1 MPIAVRHLEKSY
13 GSGAGQTPALREVDL
28 EIDTGDFVAIVGTS
42 GSGKTTLLNIIGGL
56 DRDYDGEVE
65 VDGRRLSELG
75 ESELATLRSRT
86 FGFVFQQFHLLD
98 HLTAAENVELPG
110 YFRGSEADDG
120 ETGRA
125 QELLDRVGLADRA
138 DAHPNRLS
146 GGEQQRV
153 AIARAL
159 YGAPEHILCDE
170 PTGSLDRGT
179 GLQIMDL
186 FQRLNREDGMTLIMV
201 THEEHIARMARRI
214 VRLEDGRVIAD
225 EPNEPVEPSES
236 SIVGTE
242 GAVSS

>member
-1 MPIAVRHLEKSY
+1 MPIAVRNLEKTY
-13 GSGAGQTPALREVDL
+13 GSGAGRTAALRDVDL
-28 EIDTGDFVAIVGTS
+28 EVETGDFVAIVGTS
-42 GSGKTTLLNIIGGL
+42 GSGKTTLLNMIGGL

-65 VDGRRLSELG
+65 VDGRRLSELR

-98 HLTAAENVELPG
+98 HLTAAENVELPE
-110 YFRGSEADDG
+110 YFRRADDRDG
-120 ETGRA
+120 DALPSRR
-125 QELLDRVGLADRA
+125 LLDRVGLADRA

-186 FQRLNREDGMTLIMV
+186 FQRLNREDGMTLIIV
-201 THEEHIARMARRI
+201 THEEHIACMARRI
-214 VRLEDGRVIAD
+214 VRLEDGRVISD
-225 EPNEPVEPSES
+225 EPNEPVEPSTS
-236 SIVGTE
+236 TIVGTE